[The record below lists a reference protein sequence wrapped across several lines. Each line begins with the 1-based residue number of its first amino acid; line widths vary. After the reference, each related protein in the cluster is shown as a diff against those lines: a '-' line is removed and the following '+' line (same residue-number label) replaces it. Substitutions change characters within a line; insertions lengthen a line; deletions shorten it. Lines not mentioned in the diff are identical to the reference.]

1 MELPSDAPALSHRT
15 YALVVAT
22 SLTLLSAA
30 TAPTLEAAAEQQ
42 NRAGIVVRLSND
54 DIRKMCVFFDEESIT
69 GFELLQRA
77 GLETEVDESPLGTA
91 VCKIGGSGCGRDD
104 CFCRY
109 PTFWGYW
116 TRGVGREAWRFSDVG
131 SRERKVV
138 DGSLDGWSWGRDG
151 KPPPPNVTLDDV
163 CPASAAAAS
172 VSPAI
177 RRSEEPASAERPN
190 YLPFAGFAVGL
201 VVLSWLAYR
210 RRRLR

>member
-1 MELPSDAPALSHRT
+1 MRRRT
-15 YALVVAT
+15 YALLIAT
-22 SLTLLSAA
+22 SLALLAAA
-30 TAPTLEAAAEQQ
+30 TTPTLDASAKEQ
-42 NRAGIVVRLSND
+42 NRAGVVVRLSND
-54 DIRKMCVFFDEESIT
+54 EVRKMCVFFEEPSIT

-77 GLETEVDESPLGTA
+77 RLSTEIDESPLGAA
-91 VCKIGGSGCGRDD
+91 VCKIEGSGCGKGD

-116 TRGVGREAWRFSDVG
+116 ARDAGRKSWRFSDVG

-151 KPPPPNVTLDDV
+151 KPPPPKVAFDDV
-163 CPASAAAAS
+163 CPASAVAAS
-172 VSPAI
+172 VSPAVQ
-177 RRSEEPASAERPN
+177 RSEVPARSDRPN